1 MGEERTLGTRTL
13 RTVGRT
19 PAGSDLDR
27 KYWVALGLYAGLA
40 VAAWFMMDE
49 GKVLISGRPVEMRWI
64 PLVVIGGFALRTV
77 LARKAEKIRRE
88 TNGSS

>member
-1 MGEERTLGTRTL
+1 MGEERTLDTRTL
-13 RTVGRT
+13 RTVERT
-19 PAGSDLDR
+19 SAGSDLDR

-88 TNGSS
+88 TNGNS